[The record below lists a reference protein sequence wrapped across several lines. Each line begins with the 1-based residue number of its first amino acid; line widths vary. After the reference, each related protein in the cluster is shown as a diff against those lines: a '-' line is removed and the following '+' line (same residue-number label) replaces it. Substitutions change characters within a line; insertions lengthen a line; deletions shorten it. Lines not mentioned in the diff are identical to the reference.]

1 MPGDYVIKPDY
12 NDPDLAVVLEVSNDD
27 DRDIT
32 VSFHKH
38 LEQEFGEQI
47 DIPPADLSSRCDEAG
62 IISYSYKHD
71 ELNFKHQY

>member
-38 LEQEFGEQI
+38 LEKELGDQT
-47 DIPPADLSSRCDEAG
+47 DIQPADLSSRCDEAG
-62 IISYSYKHD
+62 IKSYSYKHD
-71 ELNFKHQY
+71 ELSFEHQY